1 MTLPRHSAIAALL
14 AACGTLLSAPGSAQT
29 YPARPVR
36 LIVGFAAGGAVDLSA
51 RAIALKLSD
60 TLGQQ
65 VVVDNR
71 PGAAQNLAAEL
82 VVRSAPDG
90 HTLLYA
96 NAPIA
101 MPSLFARLPFD
112 VRKDLTPVSLGG
124 YGPLLLTVHP
134 SLPAKSMKELLALAR
149 RRPGMLNYATAGVGS
164 MTHLAMALLIS
175 TTKVQ
180 MVHVP
185 YKGGAPSAVAVMT
198 GESQLTFS
206 SIAAALAQ
214 VKQGRLRPIAV
225 SSAKRSTA
233 MPDVPT
239 VAEGGIGGYEASSW
253 YGMLAPAATPA
264 AVIARLGDETV
275 KALRAPD
282 LRQRMVSQGIEP
294 ALGGQ
299 DEFTAYFNAELAK
312 WAKVIKDAAIAP
324 Q

>member
-1 MTLPRHSAIAALL
+1 MPIVRLSAAATLLV
-14 AACGTLLSAPGSAQT
+14 ACGTLLPAPGGAQT
-29 YPARPVR
+29 YPTRPVR

-51 RAIALKLSD
+51 RAIALKLSES
-60 TLGQQ
+60 LGQQ

-112 VRKDLTPVSLGG
+112 VRKDLAPVSLGG

-134 SLPAKSMKELLALAR
+134 SLPVKSVKELLALAR
-149 RRPGMLNYATAGVGS
+149 RSPGMLNYATAGVGS

-175 TTKVQ
+175 MTKAE

-185 YKGGAPSAVAVMT
+185 YKGGAPSAIAVMT

-214 VKQGRLRPIAV
+214 VKQGRLRPLAV
-225 SSAKRSTA
+225 SSSKRSTA
-233 MPDVPT
+233 LPDVPT
-239 VAEGGIGGYEASSW
+239 VAEGGVAGYEASSW
-253 YGMLAPAATPA
+253 YGLLAPAATPA
-264 AVIARLGDETV
+264 AVIAKLSDETI
-275 KALRAPD
+275 KALRAAD
-282 LRQRMVSQGIEP
+282 LKQRMVSQGIEP

-299 DEFTAYFNAELAK
+299 DEFTAYFNAEVAK
-312 WAKVIKDAAIAP
+312 WAKVIKDAAIPP

>member
-1 MTLPRHSAIAALL
+1 MPIVRLTAAAALVV
-14 AACGTLLSAPGSAQT
+14 ACAMLLSAPGGAQT

-36 LIVGFAAGGAVDLSA
+36 IIVGFAAGGAVDISA
-51 RAIALKLSD
+51 RAIALKLSE

-112 VRKDLTPVSLGG
+112 VRKDLAPVSLGG
-124 YGPLLLTVHP
+124 YGPLLLTAHP
-134 SLPAKSMKELLALAR
+134 SLPAKSLKELLALAKR
-149 RRPGMLNYATAGVGS
+149 SPGMLNYATAGVGS

-175 TTKVQ
+175 MTKVE

-185 YKGGAPSAVAVMT
+185 YKGGAPSAIAVMT

-206 SIAAALAQ
+206 SIAAALPQ
-214 VKQGRLRPIAV
+214 VHQGRLRPLAV
-225 SSAKRSTA
+225 SSARRSTA
-233 MPDVPT
+233 LPDVPT
-239 VAEGGIGGYEASSW
+239 VAEGGVPGYEASSW
-253 YGMLAPAATPA
+253 YGLLAPAATPPA
-264 AVIARLGDETV
+264 AIAKLSDETS
-275 KALRAPD
+275 KALRAAD

-294 ALGGQ
+294 ALGGAE
-299 DEFTAYFNAELAK
+299 EFAAYFNAELSK
-312 WAKVIKDAAIAP
+312 WAKVIRDAAIPP